1 VAVQWTGLVPDLLLG
16 IDRTAPETLGA
27 QLQAQLRDAVRTGRL
42 GAGERLPSSR
52 RLAGELGVSRGLVV
66 DCYAQLEA
74 EGYLDSHPGSATRVA
89 AGMVAPVAAPGSVAA
104 PPRLDVDFR
113 YGIPD
118 LGSFPMRD
126 WQWALG
132 EAGREAPMAAGY
144 GDPRGVEPLRDVVA
158 AYVGRVR
165 GAVADAGNVVVC
177 AGYAQGLGLVLR
189 ALAQAGVT
197 GVAVEEPRVLDTDV
211 AVERAGRR
219 LVPVPVDGAGID
231 VAALAATGARVVVVT
246 PAHQCPTGVVMAP
259 ERRQALVAWA
269 AEHDGFVVEDD
280 YDAEFRY
287 DRQPVG
293 SLQGLAPHRVVTIG
307 SVSKSLAPWM
317 RLGWV
322 ICPPALTEAVATE
335 KEIADRGSP
344 GLDQWALAHLIR
356 SGRYD
361 RHLRRMRSVY
371 AARRAALVEALQ
383 EHAPSVALGGL
394 AAGFHAVVHLRAG
407 ADEQDVI
414 ARARERSIGL
424 YGMSAYRSD
433 GATVPPQLVLGFG
446 NEGESAIRRGIA
458 AVSDLLY

>member
-1 VAVQWTGLVPDLLLG
+1 
-16 IDRTAPETLGA
+16 
-27 QLQAQLRDAVRTGRL
+27 
-42 GAGERLPSSR
+42 
-52 RLAGELGVSRGLVV
+52 
-66 DCYAQLEA
+66 
-74 EGYLDSHPGSATRVA
+74 
-89 AGMVAPVAAPGSVAA
+89 
-104 PPRLDVDFR
+104 
-113 YGIPD
+113 
-118 LGSFPMRD
+118 
-126 WQWALG
+126 
-132 EAGREAPMAAGY
+132 
-144 GDPRGVEPLRDVVA
+144 
-158 AYVGRVR
+158 
-165 GAVADAGNVVVC
+165 
-177 AGYAQGLGLVLR
+177 
-189 ALAQAGVT
+189 
-197 GVAVEEPRVLDTDV
+197 
-211 AVERAGRR
+211 
-219 LVPVPVDGAGID
+219 
-231 VAALAATGARVVVVT
+231 
-246 PAHQCPTGVVMAP
+246 
-259 ERRQALVAWA
+259 
-269 AEHDGFVVEDD
+269 
-280 YDAEFRY
+280 
-287 DRQPVG
+287 
-293 SLQGLAPHRVVTIG
+293 
-307 SVSKSLAPWM
+307 M